1 MKSEKNELF
10 IATTISLVFSI
21 LLFAYSF
28 RSQKKTR
35 RIDAVKVS
43 ENVSTSSVKQTVPPV
58 EQTVSESNNVKEIPP
73 PDDLQSEIPEQQTTE
88 ETSMALPT
96 QIDSTEI
103 DSKSDSKEISLSE
116 EGDELEQPNKQT
128 QGNNEMSD
136 LPTEDLDT
144 QSTSSEENLSEEVI
158 KSTMNQIDA
167 ATSVE
172 NPNIEISENEK
183 NLSQNTLVEDK
194 AE

>member
-1 MKSEKNELF
+1 LSEEGDELEQPNKQTQGNNEMSDLP
-10 IATTISLVFSI
+10 TEDLDN
-21 LLFAYSF
+21 
-28 RSQKKTR
+28 Q
-35 RIDAVKVS
+35 
-43 ENVSTSSVKQTVPPV
+43 STS
-58 EQTVSESNNVKEIPP
+58 
-73 PDDLQSEIPEQQTTE
+73 
-88 ETSMALPT
+88 
-96 QIDSTEI
+96 
-103 DSKSDSKEISLSE
+103 SKEISLSE